1 VEAKRFEAIP
11 DLTTLNLTGAAPPL
25 LFGTA
30 ALAHR
35 AYAGAGLAE
44 LLGAIRRPTPTE
56 DAAAALALD
65 AATAHRLNF
74 RAEAAD
80 ALQEQ
85 ALASCPLYRIADTG
99 RSARPLRVLALMA
112 PGDLMAN
119 TPLDF
124 ITAELEVR
132 LDVLFVRPG
141 RPLPASLPDHDV
153 AFFAAG
159 DADPGL
165 LVRLAALH
173 AAWPRPALND
183 PACVPR
189 LSREALA
196 EALRHRPE
204 LLCPPIRRA
213 ARDEAAALPAG
224 WAFPVLVRPVGSH
237 AGHDLTKA
245 DDAAALTAAL
255 ARIDADEVFLSQ
267 FIDYR
272 GRGGLF
278 RKYRVAFIAGAPFLC
293 HMAVSEHWMVHYLNA
308 GMAESAAKRDE
319 EAALMATFDVDF
331 AARHSDALT
340 DLAALAGLDYFAVD
354 CAETRE
360 GKLLVFET
368 DTAMIVHDMDPPG
381 LYPYKHPQMT
391 RIFKAFREMLQA
403 RAHKTRPRAPASS
416 RDAA

>member
-1 VEAKRFEAIP
+1 MEAKRFEAIP

-308 GMAESAAKRDE
+308 GMAESRAKRE
-319 EAALMATFDVDF
+319 AEAAAMATFDADF
-331 AARHSDALT
+331 ARRHADAFAVLAEWAR
-340 DLAALAGLDYFAVD
+340 LDYFQID
-354 CAETRE
+354 CAEAPDGR
-360 GKLLVFET
+360 LLLFEA
-368 DTAMIVHDMDPPG
+368 DVAGIVHTMDPPD
-381 LYPYKHPQMT
+381 LFPYKPPQM
-391 RIFKAFREMLQA
+391 RRVIAAFGAMLA
-403 RAHKTRPRAPASS
+403 RHAAAPAP
-416 RDAA
+416 AMAG